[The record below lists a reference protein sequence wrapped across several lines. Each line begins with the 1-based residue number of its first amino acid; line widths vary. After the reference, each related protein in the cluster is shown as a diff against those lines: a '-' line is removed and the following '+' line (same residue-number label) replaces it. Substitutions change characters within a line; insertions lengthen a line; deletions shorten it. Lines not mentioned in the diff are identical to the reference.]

1 MNDSSL
7 RYSDERDKTYGIAGM
22 AITIVAL
29 DGEKYLSGISL
40 DAEPGEHIAMSYDYG
55 MRGNPRI
62 SAKIIWEQAV
72 NDLRLSTSMV
82 LGNIACRRYVLGHR
96 PLGSADTEVIRLAV
110 RSEAGTHCE
119 LDNDE
124 ADRLFDG
131 CLSYVLR
138 IFRHPGIQ
146 EVAHSFCGR
155 LAQRRSMS
163 GAEVTELLSSLGLR

>member
-62 SAKIIWEQAV
+62 SAKNNMGTGCQRPATVHINGTRQHCLPPV
-72 NDLRLSTSMV
+72 RS
-82 LGNIACRRYVLGHR
+82 RHR
-96 PLGSADTEVIRLAV
+96 PLGSADTEAIRLAV

-155 LAQRRSMS
+155 SHSDVRCRA
-163 GAEVTELLSSLGLR
+163 AEVTELLSSLGLR

>member
-96 PLGSADTEVIRLAV
+96 PLGSADTEAIRLAV

-155 LAQRRSMS
+155 SHSDVRCRAQK
-163 GAEVTELLSSLGLR
+163 

>member
-1 MNDSSL
+1 MNDSTL

-29 DGEKYLSGISL
+29 DSEKYLSGISL
-40 DAEPGEHIAMSYDYG
+40 DAEPGEYISMSNDYG
-55 MRGNPRI
+55 MRGNPRM
-62 SAKIIWEQAV
+62 SAKILWEQSV
-72 NDLRLSTSMV
+72 NHLRLSTSMV

-96 PLGSADTEVIRLAV
+96 PLDTADTEAIRAAV
-110 RSEAGTHCE
+110 RDEAGSYCE
-119 LDNDE
+119 LERDE

-146 EVAHSFCGR
+146 DVAHTFSGR
-155 LAQRRSMS
+155 LAQRRTMS
-163 GAEVTELLSSLGLR
+163 GAEAIELLGSLGLR

>member
-96 PLGSADTEVIRLAV
+96 PLGSADTEAIRLAV
-110 RSEAGTHCE
+110 RSEAGTHCACSTAASAMCSAYSVIPE
-119 LDNDE
+119 YRKWHIPS
-124 ADRLFDG
+124 AAA
-131 CLSYVLR
+131 S
-138 IFRHPGIQ
+138 
-146 EVAHSFCGR
+146 HSDVRCR
-155 LAQRRSMS
+155 AQK
-163 GAEVTELLSSLGLR
+163 